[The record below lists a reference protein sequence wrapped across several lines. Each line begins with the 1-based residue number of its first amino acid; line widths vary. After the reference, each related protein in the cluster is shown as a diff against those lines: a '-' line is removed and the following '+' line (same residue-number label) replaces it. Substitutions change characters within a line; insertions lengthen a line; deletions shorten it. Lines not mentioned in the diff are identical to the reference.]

1 MRGETNQQVTLCHGE
16 TRNRAHA
23 HTIWPAAAA
32 PPEAVDRGGVL
43 GWTVDLARGATRGE
57 DALGEGLKHC

>member
-1 MRGETNQQVTLCHGE
+1 MRVETNKQVTLCHGE

-32 PPEAVDRGGVL
+32 AAAPPEAVDRGGVL
-43 GWTVDLARGATRGE
+43 GGRLTLQGANAWGGLRLARV
-57 DALGEGLKHC
+57 